1 LIDIP
6 DFAEDKMKEVSEATY
21 FMSIWV
27 RAVAM
32 TYDALLIVDPKRKEL
47 EEAEK
52 KLAEAEKNLA

>member
-1 LIDIP
+1 
-6 DFAEDKMKEVSEATY
+6 MKEVSEPTY
-21 FMSIWV
+21 YMSIWA

-52 KLAEAEKNLA
+52 KLDDAEKKLAEK